1 MIVIIFEC
9 QMSVD
14 CLLYVW
20 LESEVMTELCNFLVV
35 FLLPVNFYVDCESAP
50 AYTTQ
55 SYWSSFFWVV
65 LQFVWMKCFM
75 EENFN
80 QICKLAEG
88 SLSLDG
94 FYEELPLVFVVFFC
108 LDKFSGVSDEESD
121 HDSFFY
127 QLFFLL
133 NDRRV
138 EGFHLVPEI
147 NLGYY
152 VTHVEL
158 GTAEGTSAVFSQD
171 CAFVQTV
178 VTEDV
183 RALSESDRF
192 VVDIETDGTVMIF
205 FDESASA
212 DTFLHI

>member
-1 MIVIIFEC
+1 M
-9 QMSVD
+9 
-14 CLLYVW
+14 
-20 LESEVMTELCNFLVV
+20 
-35 FLLPVNFYVDCESAP
+35 
-50 AYTTQ
+50 
-55 SYWSSFFWVV
+55 
-65 LQFVWMKCFM
+65 
-75 EENFN
+75 
-80 QICKLAEG
+80 
-88 SLSLDG
+88 
-94 FYEELPLVFVVFFC
+94 
-108 LDKFSGVSDEESD
+108 DKFSGVSDEESD

-127 QLFFLL
+127 QLLFLL
-133 NDRRV
+133 NDGRV

-158 GTAEGTSAVFSQD
+158 GAAEGTSAVFSED
-171 CAFVQTV
+171 GAFVQAV